1 MKPRTR
7 FLRMFNELPKEAR
20 KELVYN
26 FVFNPMT
33 LNVIAMEIKMN
44 TKLGKEIL
52 EKLGYKDETWN
63 RKHFVIHW
71 SIYNTYLGF
80 IEKLW
85 NNLKSI
91 KGGKRKW

>member
-20 KELVYN
+20 KELVYD
-26 FVFNPMT
+26 FTFNPMT

-52 EKLGYKDETWN
+52 ERLGYKDD
-63 RKHFVIHW
+63 
-71 SIYNTYLGF
+71 
-80 IEKLW
+80 
-85 NNLKSI
+85 
-91 KGGKRKW
+91 